1 MTNHLPINLLIADD
15 HQLFVDGLRRILET
29 EKMFGEIHGAN
40 NGLQVLEHVR
50 SHQVDC
56 IIMDINMPLMNGL
69 ETTKQLKKEYPDIKI
84 IVVSMECDV
93 VIVSKMLKAG
103 ADAFVNKDTG
113 KEELMTAFG
122 KIAEN
127 EKYVSPDIA
136 KNLFAY
142 LSYRKKNVT
151 EDEKHLTPREIEIIR
166 HIADGET
173 NAEIAEKLFL
183 SVVTVKLHRGQVMR
197 KMQAESLA
205 DLVRMSEKINPN
217 SAGGHGM

>member
-1 MTNHLPINLLIADD
+1 MTNYLLPINLLIADD
-15 HQLFVDGLRRILET
+15 HQLFVDGVRRLLET
-29 EKMFGEIHGAN
+29 EKMFGEIHGVN

-56 IIMDINMPLMNGL
+56 VIMDINMPFLNGL
-69 ETTKQLKKEYPDIKI
+69 ETTKQLKKEYPGIKV

-103 ADAFVNKDTG
+103 ADAFINKDTG
-113 KEELMTAFG
+113 KEELMTAFR
-122 KIAEN
+122 KILDN

-173 NAEIAEKLFL
+173 NAAIAAKLFL
-183 SVVTVKLHRGQVMR
+183 SVVTVDTHRKNILSKLEL
-197 KMQAESLA
+197 KNTAA
-205 DLVRMSEKINPN
+205 LVKYAVENKLLL
-217 SAGGHGM
+217 

>member
-1 MTNHLPINLLIADD
+1 MTSHLPINLLIADD

-50 SHQVDC
+50 SHHVDC

-69 ETTKQLKKEYPDIKI
+69 ETTKQLKKENPHIKI

-113 KEELMTAFG
+113 KEELMTAFS
-122 KIAEN
+122 KISEN

-173 NAEIAEKLFL
+173 NAEIAAKLFL
-183 SVVTVKLHRGQVMR
+183 SVVTVDTHRKNILSKLEL
-197 KMQAESLA
+197 KNTAA
-205 DLVRMSEKINPN
+205 LVKYAVENKLLL
-217 SAGGHGM
+217 

>member
-1 MTNHLPINLLIADD
+1 MTNYLLPINLLIADD
-15 HQLFVDGLRRILET
+15 HQLFVDGMRRLLET
-29 EKMFGEIHGAN
+29 EKMFGEIHGVN
-40 NGLQVLEHVR
+40 NGLQVLEHVK
-50 SHQVDC
+50 SHPVDC
-56 IIMDINMPLMNGL
+56 IIMDINMPFLNGL
-69 ETTKQLKKEYPDIKI
+69 ETTKQLKKDNPEIKI

-113 KEELMTAFG
+113 KEELMTAFS
-122 KIAEN
+122 KIADN

-173 NAEIAEKLFL
+173 NAEIAAKLFL
-183 SVVTVKLHRGQVMR
+183 SVVTVDTHRKNILSKLELKNTAALV
-197 KMQAESLA
+197 KYAAEHKL
-205 DLVRMSEKINPN
+205 LL
-217 SAGGHGM
+217 

>member
-1 MTNHLPINLLIADD
+1 MTNHLLPINLLIADD

-29 EKMFGEIHGAN
+29 DKMFGEIHGAN

-113 KEELMTAFG
+113 KEELMTAFS

-173 NAEIAEKLFL
+173 NAVIAAKLFL
-183 SVVTVKLHRGQVMR
+183 SVVTVDTHRKNILSKLEL
-197 KMQAESLA
+197 KNTAA
-205 DLVRMSEKINPN
+205 LVKYAIENKLLL
-217 SAGGHGM
+217 

>member
-1 MTNHLPINLLIADD
+1 MTNYLLPINLLIADD
-15 HQLFVDGLRRILET
+15 HQLFVDGMRRLLET
-29 EKMFGEIHGAN
+29 EKMFGEIHGVN
-40 NGLQVLEHVR
+40 NGLQVLEHVS

-56 IIMDINMPLMNGL
+56 IIMDINMPFLNGL
-69 ETTKQLKKEYPDIKI
+69 ETTKQLKKDNPEIKI

-103 ADAFVNKDTG
+103 ADAFINKDTG
-113 KEELMTAFG
+113 KEELMTAFR
-122 KIAEN
+122 KISEN

-136 KNLFAY
+136 KNLFSY

-173 NAEIAEKLFL
+173 NAEIAAKLFL
-183 SVVTVKLHRGQVMR
+183 SVVTVDTHRKNILSKLEL
-197 KMQAESLA
+197 KNTAA
-205 DLVRMSEKINPN
+205 LVKYAVEHKLLL
-217 SAGGHGM
+217 

>member
-1 MTNHLPINLLIADD
+1 MTSHLPINLLIADD

-56 IIMDINMPLMNGL
+56 IIMDINMPLLNGL

-113 KEELMTAFG
+113 KEELMTAFS
-122 KIAEN
+122 KIADN
-127 EKYVSPDIA
+127 DKYVSPDIA

-173 NAEIAEKLFL
+173 NAEIAAKLFL
-183 SVVTVKLHRGQVMR
+183 SVVTVDTHRKNILSKLEL
-197 KMQAESLA
+197 KNTAA
-205 DLVRMSEKINPN
+205 LVKYAVEHKLLL
-217 SAGGHGM
+217 

>member
-1 MTNHLPINLLIADD
+1 MNMTNHLVPINLLIADD

-29 EKMFGEIHGAN
+29 ETMFGEIHGAN
-40 NGLQVLEHVR
+40 NGLQVLDHVK
-50 SHQVDC
+50 SHPVDC
-56 IIMDINMPLMNGL
+56 IIMDINMPFLNGL
-69 ETTKQLKKEYPDIKI
+69 DATKQLKKENPEIKI

-113 KEELMTAFG
+113 KEELMTAFS

-142 LSYRKKNVT
+142 LSYRKKDHT
-151 EDEKHLTPREIEIIR
+151 EDEKHLTPRELEIIR

-173 NAEIAEKLFL
+173 NAEIAAKLFL
-183 SVVTVKLHRGQVMR
+183 SVVTVDTHRKNILSKLEL
-197 KMQAESLA
+197 KNTAA
-205 DLVRMSEKINPN
+205 LVKYAVEHKLLL
-217 SAGGHGM
+217 

>member
-1 MTNHLPINLLIADD
+1 MTNHLLPINLLIADD

-29 EKMFGEIHGAN
+29 EKLFGDIHSAN
-40 NGLQVLEHVR
+40 NGLQVLEHVK

-56 IIMDINMPLMNGL
+56 IIMDINMPLLNGL
-69 ETTKQLKKEYPDIKI
+69 EATKQLKKEYPDIKI

-113 KEELMTAFG
+113 KEELMTAFS
-122 KIAEN
+122 KIADN

-151 EDEKHLTPREIEIIR
+151 ENEKHLTPREIEIIR

-173 NAEIAEKLFL
+173 NAEIAAKLFL
-183 SVVTVKLHRGQVMR
+183 SVVTVDTHRKNILSKLEL
-197 KMQAESLA
+197 KNTAA
-205 DLVRMSEKINPN
+205 LVKYAVEHKLLL
-217 SAGGHGM
+217 

>member
-1 MTNHLPINLLIADD
+1 MANHGLPINLLIADD

-29 EKMFGEIHGAN
+29 EKMFGDIHGAN

-69 ETTKQLKKEYPDIKI
+69 ETTKQLKKENPDIKI

-113 KEELMTAFG
+113 KEELMTAFS
-122 KIAEN
+122 KIADN

-151 EDEKHLTPREIEIIR
+151 GDEKHLTPREIEIIR

-173 NAEIAEKLFL
+173 NAEIAAKLFL
-183 SVVTVKLHRGQVMR
+183 SVVTVDTHRKNILSKLEL
-197 KMQAESLA
+197 KNTAA
-205 DLVRMSEKINPN
+205 LVKYAVENKLLL
-217 SAGGHGM
+217 

>member
-1 MTNHLPINLLIADD
+1 
-15 HQLFVDGLRRILET
+15 
-29 EKMFGEIHGAN
+29 
-40 NGLQVLEHVR
+40 
-50 SHQVDC
+50 
-56 IIMDINMPLMNGL
+56 
-69 ETTKQLKKEYPDIKI
+69 
-84 IVVSMECDV
+84 

-113 KEELMTAFG
+113 KEELMTAFS

-173 NAEIAEKLFL
+173 NAAIAAKLFL
-183 SVVTVKLHRGQVMR
+183 SVVTVDTHRKNILSKLEL
-197 KMQAESLA
+197 KNTAA
-205 DLVRMSEKINPN
+205 LVKYAVENKLLL
-217 SAGGHGM
+217 

>member
-1 MTNHLPINLLIADD
+1 MTSHLPINLLIADD

-29 EKMFGEIHGAN
+29 DKMFGEIHGAN

-56 IIMDINMPLMNGL
+56 IIMDINMPLLNGL

-113 KEELMTAFG
+113 KEELMTAFS
-122 KIAEN
+122 KIADN
-127 EKYVSPDIA
+127 DKYVSPDIA

-173 NAEIAEKLFL
+173 NAEIAAKLFL
-183 SVVTVKLHRGQVMR
+183 SVVTVDTHRKNILSKLEL
-197 KMQAESLA
+197 KNTAA
-205 DLVRMSEKINPN
+205 LVKYAVENKLLL
-217 SAGGHGM
+217 

>member
-1 MTNHLPINLLIADD
+1 MTSHLPINLLIADD

-29 EKMFGEIHGAN
+29 EKMFGEIHGVN

-50 SHQVDC
+50 SPQVDC

-113 KEELMTAFG
+113 KEELMTAFS

-127 EKYVSPDIA
+127 KKYVSPDIA

-173 NAEIAEKLFL
+173 NAVIAAKLFL
-183 SVVTVKLHRGQVMR
+183 SVVTVDTHRKNILSKLEL
-197 KMQAESLA
+197 KNTAA
-205 DLVRMSEKINPN
+205 LVKYAVEHKLLL
-217 SAGGHGM
+217 

>member
-1 MTNHLPINLLIADD
+1 MTSHLPINLLIADD

-29 EKMFGEIHGAN
+29 EKMFGEIHGVN

-69 ETTKQLKKEYPDIKI
+69 ETTKQLKKENPDIKI

-113 KEELMTAFG
+113 KEELMTAFS
-122 KIAEN
+122 KMAEN

-173 NAEIAEKLFL
+173 NAAIAAKLFL
-183 SVVTVKLHRGQVMR
+183 SVVTVDTHRKNILSKLEL
-197 KMQAESLA
+197 KNTAA
-205 DLVRMSEKINPN
+205 LVKYAVENKLLL
-217 SAGGHGM
+217 

>member
-1 MTNHLPINLLIADD
+1 MTSHLPINLLIADD

-29 EKMFGEIHGAN
+29 EKMFGEIHGVN

-69 ETTKQLKKEYPDIKI
+69 ETTKQLKKENPDIKI

-113 KEELMTAFG
+113 KEELMMAFS
-122 KIAEN
+122 KIADN

-173 NAEIAEKLFL
+173 NAVIAAKLFL
-183 SVVTVKLHRGQVMR
+183 SVVTVDTHRKNILSKLEL
-197 KMQAESLA
+197 KNTAA
-205 DLVRMSEKINPN
+205 LVKYAIENKLLL
-217 SAGGHGM
+217 